1 MWEKLANID
10 NRILYLFVVLCLIIP
25 IIKPIGMP
33 VSINKD
39 LTLPFYEFID
49 SLSEGD
55 VVLFDI
61 SYSASNDTELTP
73 MVKAVMEHCA
83 NKGVK
88 IVVAGQWESGLYFT
102 ESIIENKAEELGLV
116 YGEDWVNIGF
126 KAGGTAT
133 WRLMRTKFWEGAM
146 GRDINDVSF
155 EDLPLM
161 HRIQGIDP
169 ETFAAI
175 ICFTSGSPGDG
186 TWITY
191 FPDIPLL
198 TGQVAVQVASR
209 IRYLQTGQ
217 MKGLLAGMRGAAEYE
232 QLIGHLDVAT
242 KLMDAQTLSHLLV
255 IFFIVL
261 GNIGYLASKRQ
272 NARAGY

>member
-1 MWEKLANID
+1 MLHRKIYHLALAAMMALPASVGFAEETPKVVRIAAVVYNIAGKTT
-10 NRILYLFVVLCLIIP
+10 YLNGAAVLTEGRLEE
-25 IIKPIGMP
+25 
-33 VSINKD
+33 
-39 LTLPFYEFID
+39 TL
-49 SLSEGD
+49 
-55 VVLFDI
+55 
-61 SYSASNDTELTP
+61 A
-73 MVKAVMEHCA
+73 K
-83 NKGVK
+83 KGVK
-88 IVVAGQWESGLYFT
+88 IIVAGQWESGLYFT
-102 ESIIENKAEELGLV
+102 KSIIEEKAEELGLI

-133 WRLMRTKFWEGAM
+133 WRLMKTKFWEGAM
-146 GRDINDVSF
+146 GRDINDVPF

-161 HRIQGIDP
+161 HRVQRLDAD
-169 ETFAAI
+169 TFAAI

-191 FPDIPLL
+191 FPEIPLL

-209 IRYLQTGQ
+209 MRYLQTGQ

-242 KLMDAQTLSHLLV
+242 KLMDAQTLAHLLV

-261 GNIGYLASKRQ
+261 GNIGYVAGRRR
-272 NARAGY
+272 NA